1 MNKEDILRQLKIYDA
16 EQLPKLKRI
25 IDILNQVMKSYEVV
39 STDFLSPDIQGYIK
53 SICFHYPDLKYTLEG
68 GYDDA
73 EYKKM
78 IVYPDYLESVES
90 DLSIVDITYHEKYG
104 DVSHRDVLGAVL
116 GLGLKREVIGDILL
130 ENGHVQVMTSDHVA
144 TFLLSHLTKVGR
156 VTVSTDLVDKDH
168 LIEKVESIQWIHT
181 TVKSL
186 RLDAIIA
193 SGFNLSRS
201 KAVDLIKAER
211 VKLNHNVS
219 IQTSKELSEGDLISV
234 KGKGRIKIDSI
245 NGLTKK
251 ERYKVDIKKYI

>member
-1 MNKEDILRQLKIYDA
+1 MNKEDILRQLNIYDT

-25 IDILNQVMKSYEVV
+25 IDILNKVMKSYEVV

-53 SICFHYPDLKYTLEG
+53 SICFHYPDLKYTLDG

-78 IVYPDYLESVES
+78 IVYPDYLETVES
-90 DLSIVDITYHEKYG
+90 DLSILDITYHEKYG

-130 ENGHVQVMTSDHVA
+130 ENGHVQVMTSEHVA
-144 TFLLSHLTKVGR
+144 SFLQTHLLKVGR
-156 VTVSTDLVDKDH
+156 VTVTTDIVDKDR
-168 LIEKVESIQWIHT
+168 LIEKVESVKWINT

-211 VKLNHNVS
+211 VKLNHNISV
-219 IQTSKELSEGDLISV
+219 QTSKELSEGDLISV